1 MKSVKIGIIQESPIY
16 LDVEKSMQKA
26 IRLIEDAVEQGAKL
40 IVFGETWLS
49 GYPVWLDHCPNM
61 ALWDQASTKEVF
73 TQMHLNSI
81 EVPGKETEIF
91 GALAK
96 QYGVVIVI
104 GVNEIVRKKGHAL
117 GTIYNALLTFDE
129 QGNLANH
136 HRKLMPTFTE
146 KLVHGLGDGA
156 GLKAVETSFGRVG
169 GLICWEHWMPL
180 TRQTMHNEGETIHIA
195 VWPNV
200 HELLQIASRSY
211 AFEGRCFVIAV
222 GQITRVKDLPKIL
235 DLPEYLKDKPD
246 EMLLWGG
253 SCVIGPDGHYI
264 LEPQCHKEG
273 IFIVEVDDLDKVY
286 GERMALDV
294 TGHYNRLDV
303 FNLEVNRERKV

>member
-136 HRKLMPTFTE
+136 HRKLMPTFTAYW
-146 KLVHGLGDGA
+146 KAPILIKIPVIPSQPCKTLHNILIYALLMLLPDLYLGDN
-156 GLKAVETSFGRVG
+156 K
-169 GLICWEHWMPL
+169 
-180 TRQTMHNEGETIHIA
+180 
-195 VWPNV
+195 
-200 HELLQIASRSY
+200 
-211 AFEGRCFVIAV
+211 
-222 GQITRVKDLPKIL
+222 K
-235 DLPEYLKDKPD
+235 
-246 EMLLWGG
+246 
-253 SCVIGPDGHYI
+253 
-264 LEPQCHKEG
+264 
-273 IFIVEVDDLDKVY
+273 
-286 GERMALDV
+286 
-294 TGHYNRLDV
+294 
-303 FNLEVNRERKV
+303 